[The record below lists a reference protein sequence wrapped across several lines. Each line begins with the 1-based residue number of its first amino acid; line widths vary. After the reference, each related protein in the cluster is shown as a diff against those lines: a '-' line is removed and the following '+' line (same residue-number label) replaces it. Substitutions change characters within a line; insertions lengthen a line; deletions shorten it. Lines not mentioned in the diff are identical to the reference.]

1 MRVAGPRTPSRDG
14 SAIRDSGAIGR
25 GAIGTRSGRG
35 KKGAIWDRG
44 RDGQGPAAAA
54 VLTGTVVVGVDGS
67 DSARH
72 AAGWAAGAGLGMAGS
87 AAAGACRRGGA
98 AGPGRSPVGSRELAD
113 GAEREGAPAVATA
126 VAPGEPGAVLLG
138 DAADAGLLVVGS
150 YGADA
155 HGGMLAGSTALAL
168 VDQAACPVA
177 VVRGGEPGIPP
188 PRSGPVV
195 VGVDPSQAAAEVLGL
210 AAGLA
215 DVHGAPLVAVHAW
228 TDVIADARGGLHR
241 TTDTETALAGRARA
255 LLEERLGAV
264 RDRWPA
270 LAVEERVVGDT
281 ALRALLEQADHAR
294 AVVVGRRRRIP
305 AGMLGSTS
313 RGLVEF
319 VRCPVVV
326 V

>member
-1 MRVAGPRTPSRDG
+1 MG
-14 SAIRDSGAIGR
+14 S
-25 GAIGTRSGRG
+25 
-35 KKGAIWDRG
+35 G

-72 AAGWAAGAGLGMAGS
+72 AAGWAAELASGWRVPLRLVH
-87 AAAGACRRGGA
+87 AAAAERPDREI
-98 AGPGRSPVGSRELAD
+98 PGWLRELAD
-113 GAEREGAPAVATA
+113 GAEREGASAVDTA

-150 YGADA
+150 YGAGA

-319 VRCPVVV
+319 ARCPVVV